1 MTPTQIQELKDQ
13 NAKLVEQCRELNE
26 TIGKYKEF
34 FKEVEESN
42 QMTTGSWSVMQ
53 GPGQGETTIV
63 CSTTVANQI
72 TQGTTMA
79 FRLGKLDIEKGTIVW
94 STCSE
99 SMAQNVN

>member
-1 MTPTQIQELKDQ
+1 MTPNETQLKEQ
-13 NAKLVEQCRELNE
+13 NDKLVAQCRELNE
-26 TIGKYKEF
+26 TIAKYKEF

-42 QMTTGSWSVMQ
+42 QMTTGTWSVIQ

-79 FRLGKLDIEKGTIVW
+79 CLLYTSPSPRDRG
-94 STCSE
+94 
-99 SMAQNVN
+99 

>member
-1 MTPTQIQELKDQ
+1 MTPNETQLKEQ
-13 NAKLVEQCRELNE
+13 NDKLVAQCRELNE
-26 TIGKYKEF
+26 TIAKYKEF

-42 QMTTGSWSVMQ
+42 QMTTGTWSVIQ

-79 FRLGKLDIEKGTIVW
+79 FRLGKLDLESGAIVW
-94 STCSE
+94 STCTE
-99 SMAQNVN
+99 SMAANVS